1 MSEEIKNIEGDVYKK
16 EVLRKLD
23 KPEFKN
29 GDFRKTIIDSY
40 SLNAEKD
47 VHILNEGLDEN
58 TTKKIIKILKT
69 VGYLPFESFK
79 EIVNH
84 IKEIDKKYTLL
95 FAYNGTGKTRLSMKF
110 RQLSKTGENKDTLYF
125 NAFTEDLFTWDNDLE
140 DDTHRVLLL
149 NKDSQFFGE
158 KKDANSK
165 DKRLI
170 ETLDIDNKIRDLLM
184 RYADFNFLIDFN
196 YKKKSTNGE
205 EDNNEYWAV
214 NFIREELVDGTAKN
228 IENIKVSRGEE
239 NIFIWCFFLA
249 IAQLAIDKAD
259 DYDWVKY
266 IYIDDPISSL
276 DDNNT
281 IAVASHLARMLKK
294 EDNQIKTIISSHH
307 TLFFN
312 VMCNELKRGQKY
324 FLSKLDNNKYK
335 LTDTTDTPFFHHVSL
350 IKDLHNAVDSGNLYS
365 YHFNILRSIL
375 EKTASF
381 HGFANFSDCIKP
393 EFDDENGVI
402 YTRMVNIMSHG
413 NYSLY
418 EPVNML
424 PENKQH
430 FKKIFRQFLVNYK
443 FNPKIVPELKTE
455 TVQ

>member
-1 MSEEIKNIEGDVYKK
+1 MSEITNIQETVFKK
-16 EVLRKLD
+16 EILKKLN

-29 GDFRKTIIDSY
+29 TDFQKTISVNYALNDDKDAYVLKEGID
-40 SLNAEKD
+40 D
-47 VHILNEGLDEN
+47 I
-58 TTKKIIKILKT
+58 TTNKIINIFKT
-69 VGYLPFESFK
+69 VGFIPFNSLDEVVK
-79 EIVNH
+79 H
-84 IKEIDKKYTLL
+84 IKLIDKKYTLL

-110 RQLSKTGENKDTLYF
+110 RELSKTGENKETLYF
-125 NAFTEDLFTWDNDLE
+125 NAFTEDLFTWDNDLD

-149 NKDSQFFGE
+149 NRDSKFFGSTGAE
-158 KKDANSK
+158 D
-165 DKRLI
+165 DKSLI
-170 ETLDIDNKIRDLLM
+170 ESLDIANRIRPLLN
-184 RYADFNFLIDFN
+184 RYANFNFEIDFR
-196 YKKKSTNGE
+196 YKKPNAE
-205 EDNNEYWAV
+205 EIGDETEHWAV
-214 NFIREELVDGTAKN
+214 NFIREELVDGTAQNK
-228 IENIKVSRGEE
+228 EFIKVSRGEE

-249 IAQLAIDKAD
+249 IAQLAIDSD
-259 DYDWVKY
+259 QNYDWVKY

-281 IAVASHLARMLKK
+281 IAVASHLARMLKAN
-294 EDNQIKTIISSHH
+294 DNNVKVIISSHH

-324 FLSKLDNNKYK
+324 FLSKLDDNKYK

-350 IKDLHNAVDSGNLYS
+350 IKDLHNAVEYGNLYS
-365 YHFNILRSIL
+365 YHFNVLRSIL

-393 EFDDENGVI
+393 EEDDENGVI

-418 EPVNML
+418 EPLNML

-430 FKKIFRQFLVNYK
+430 FKKIFKQFLVNYK
-443 FNPKIVPELKTE
+443 FNPEIVPEIITE
-455 TVQ
+455 TA